1 MRKNNFFGLLAM
13 IMGFGFLAM
22 VSCSKDDECVNRT
35 YYLDKDYDNFGT
47 GAGTTACKPPK
58 STSGQYVLKNGDTN
72 DEDPNVNPECELVF
86 YIDDDGDGFPSP
98 EPFYFCENPDDTKYT
113 EVGENFDCNDNDSS
127 INPDVFITYYPDADS
142 DGYGD
147 PNGQTVVVQG
157 CESAPA
163 DHVSN
168 SDDCDDTDANRN
180 PEAAQITYYNDGDD
194 DGYGNE
200 DEFDVR
206 DACDPTPEFNYALQA
221 GDCNDNDPSINPD
234 AEENPN
240 DGIDSNCDG
249 AAETIIWSGPEYQ
262 FNKPANADWESNT
275 EYHDQLTESV
285 ALTRSNS
292 KGYLTNI
299 NWWLNT
305 IGQIP
310 TEDEDLEWE
319 YRGRKA
325 ETNPVANVGDAQPSG
340 GPQGIRWAILEQG
353 DDTEAWDNFNL
364 YGELGDPTNFYSFNN
379 IVSICSL
386 LDGNET
392 LVNIIDDFGVMG
404 ASEEFSDFGDTNVS
418 SVTGKTLG
426 VWLVEE
432 DIYFTL
438 TFTEMPGFTQG
449 RPMTYTRS
457 TPNN

>member
-35 YYLDKDYDNFGT
+35 YYLDKDYDNFGA
-47 GAGTTACKPPK
+47 GAGTTACKPPT
-58 STSGQYVLKNGDTN
+58 STSGQYVLKSGDTN
-72 DEDPNVNPECELVF
+72 DEDPNVNPECALVF

-127 INPDVFITYYPDADS
+127 INPDVFITYYPDTDN

-163 DHVSN
+163 DHVAN

-206 DACDPTPEFNYALQA
+206 DACDPAPGFNYALQA
-221 GDCNDNDPSINPD
+221 GDCNDNDPSINPA

-249 AAETIIWSGPEYQ
+249 EAEAIIWTGPDMQ
-262 FNKPANADWESNT
+262 FSKPEGADWTDSDYRDVLTQTIAITRHESGN
-275 EYHDQLTESV
+275 V
-285 ALTRSNS
+285 
-292 KGYLTNI
+292 TNLA
-299 NWWLNT
+299 WWLDE
-305 IGQIP
+305 IGAIP
-310 TEDEDLEWE
+310 QDNDLEWE
-319 YRGRKA
+319 YYGRQK
-325 ETNPVANVGDAQPSG
+325 EVSPVANVGDAEPSAGPSG
-340 GPQGIRWAILEQG
+340 MRWAILEQG
-353 DDTEAWDNFNL
+353 ADTPAWDNFDW
-364 YGELGDPTNFYSFNN
+364 YGELGDPTHYYSFNN
-379 IVSICSL
+379 ILTICEL
-386 LDGNET
+386 LNSDESPIT
-392 LVNIIDDFGVMG
+392 IIDDFGLDNTNEIPG
-404 ASEEFSDFGDTNVS
+404 EASDYS
-418 SVTGKTLG
+418 SRQHKHLENIKLG
-426 VWLVEE
+426 VWLMEE
-432 DIYFTL
+432 NIYFTL
-438 TFTEMPGFTQG
+438 TFTNLPYASNNA
-449 RPMTYTRS
+449 MTYTRS